1 MKNILRTAAI
11 AAIAAL
17 ALTACGSAPSGTP
30 SAASTSGTTESGT
43 AATPSATPIN
53 FKACIVSD
61 AGGFDDKSFNQLSFQ
76 GVKKATT
83 DLGAQFASAQSNAAT
98 DYAPNLQAM
107 ATENCNLIFAVGFNL
122 SADTVTSALANPK
135 LEYALIDDAAD
146 NNQDGKTDAPNIK
159 PILYDT
165 AQAAFLAGY
174 LAAGY
179 SKVGKVGTFGGQ
191 PYPTVTIFMD
201 GFLQGVK
208 YYNQQKSK
216 NVQVVGWDGKNGLFT
231 GGFDANDTAKGV
243 AQQLIDQGVDVI
255 LPVGGPIY
263 QSALAAIQ
271 DSGKDIAM
279 IGVDA
284 DQYVTDPNVDSVI
297 LTSIEKKMDTSSYDT
312 VTAAAKGNFD
322 PTAYV
327 GTLANGGVDIAP
339 LHNFQSKVDPALWT
353 EVQALKQDII
363 SGKVKVNSYL
373 AK

>member
-17 ALTACGSAPSGTP
+17 ALTACGAAPSSTP
-30 SAASTSGTTESGT
+30 TAGSTSGGAS
-43 AATPSATPIN
+43 TPSATPLN

-76 GVKKATT
+76 GVQDATKK
-83 DLGAQFASAQSNAAT
+83 LNAQFKSAQSNAAT

-107 ATENCNLIFAVGFNL
+107 AGEGCNLIFAVGFNL
-122 SADTVTSALANPK
+122 TADTVTSAQANPK
-135 LEYALIDDAAD
+135 IDYALIDAQPSDASG
-146 NNQDGKTDAPNIK
+146 NPINIPNIK

-179 SKVGKVGTFGGQ
+179 SKTGKVGTFGGQ

-208 YYNQQKSK
+208 YYNQQKGK
-216 NVQVVGWDGKNGLFT
+216 NVQVIGWDGKNGQFT

-243 AQQLIDQGVDVI
+243 AQQVIDQGVDVL

-271 DSGKDIAM
+271 DSGKSIAL

-284 DQYVTDPNVDSVI
+284 DQYVTDPNVDPYI
-297 LTSIEKKMDTSSYDT
+297 LTSIMKKMDVSAADT
-312 VTAAAKGNFD
+312 TTAAAKGEFD
-322 PTAYV
+322 PTPYV

-339 LHNFQSKVDPALWT
+339 LHNFQSKVDPALVT
-353 EVQALKQDII
+353 EVQQLKQDII
-363 SGKVKVNSYL
+363 DGKVKVTSYL

>member
-1 MKNILRTAAI
+1 MKRIIQVAAVVGALTMTLAACGTAPATTSTTTGTTAAATTA
-11 AAIAAL
+11 AAID
-17 ALTACGSAPSGTP
+17 
-30 SAASTSGTTESGT
+30 
-43 AATPSATPIN
+43 

-61 AGGFDDKSFNQLSFQ
+61 AGGFDDKSFNQLSFA
-76 GVKKATT
+76 GVQQATK
-83 DLGAQFASAQSNAAT
+83 DLGAQFKSAQSSGAT

-107 ATENCNLIFAVGFNL
+107 ASENCNLIFSVGFNL
-122 SADTVTSALANPK
+122 SADTVTAALANPTID
-135 LEYALIDDAAD
+135 YALIDDAAD
-146 NNQDGKTDAPNIK
+146 NNFDGKTDAPNIK

-201 GFLQGVK
+201 GFLQGVN
-208 YYNQQKSK
+208 YYNQQKGKS
-216 NVQVVGWDGKNGLFT
+216 VQVVGWDGNDKNGLFT
-231 GGFDANDTAKGV
+231 GGFDANDKAKGV
-243 AQQLIDQGVDVI
+243 AQQVIDQGVDVL

-263 QSALAAIQ
+263 QSAIAAVK
-271 DSGKDIAM
+271 DSGKDIAL

-284 DQYVTDPNVDSVI
+284 DQFNTDTNIQPYI
-297 LTSIEKKMDTSSYDT
+297 LTSIEKKMDISAADATK
-312 VTAAAKGNFD
+312 AAATGAFD

-339 LHNFQSKVDPALWT
+339 YHNFESKVDPALT
-353 EVQALKQDII
+353 AEVKQLKQDII
-363 SGKVKVNSYL
+363 DGKVTVKSYL

>member
-1 MKNILRTAAI
+1 MKKILSMAAI
-11 AAIAAL
+11 GTVAAL
-17 ALTACGSAPSGTP
+17 ALAACGSAPTTTP
-30 SAASTSGTTESGT
+30 SAGASSGGTETTA

-61 AGGFDDKSFNQLSFQ
+61 AGGFDDKSFNQLSFE
-76 GVKKATT
+76 GVQKATK

-122 SADTVTSALANPK
+122 SADTVTAAQANPTLK
-135 LEYALIDDAAD
+135 YALIDDAAD

-208 YYNQQKSK
+208 YYNQQKGKS
-216 NVQVVGWDGKNGLFT
+216 VQVVGWDGTNGLFT

-243 AQQLIDQGVDVI
+243 AQQVIDQGVDVI

-284 DQYVTDPNVDSVI
+284 DQYVTDPNVDKYI

-312 VTAAAKGNFD
+312 VTAAAKGDFD
-322 PTAYV
+322 PTAYI
-327 GTLANGGVDIAP
+327 GTLANSGVDIAP
-339 LHNFQSKVDPALWT
+339 LHDYESKVDPALVT
-353 EVQALKQDII
+353 EVTQLKQDII
-363 SGKVKVNSYL
+363 DGKVKVTSYL
-373 AK
+373 DK

>member
-17 ALTACGSAPSGTP
+17 ALTACGAAPTTTP
-30 SAASTSGTTESGT
+30 TAGSTTGGT
-43 AATPSATPIN
+43 AATGEATPSATPLN

-61 AGGFDDKSFNQLSFQ
+61 AGGFDDKSFNQLSFE
-76 GVKKATT
+76 GVQQATK
-83 DLGAQFASAQSNAAT
+83 DLGAQFKSAQSNAAT

-107 ATENCNLIFAVGFNL
+107 VSENCNLIFAVGFNL
-122 SADTVTSALANPK
+122 TADTVTSAQANPTIH
-135 LEYALIDDAAD
+135 YALIDAQPSDASGNPINIA
-146 NNQDGKTDAPNIK
+146 NIK

-201 GFLQGVK
+201 GFLQGVN
-208 YYNQQKSK
+208 YYNQVKGKSVK
-216 NVQVVGWDGKNGLFT
+216 VVGWDGKNGQFT

-243 AQQLIDQGVDVI
+243 AQQVIDQGVDVL

-263 QSALAAIQ
+263 QSAIAAVK
-271 DSGKDIAM
+271 DSGKDIAL

-284 DQYVTDPNVDSVI
+284 DQFNTDPNIQPYI
-297 LTSIEKKMDTSSYDT
+297 LTSIMKKMDVSAADT
-312 VTAAAKGNFD
+312 TKAAAKGDFD
-322 PTAYV
+322 PSAYV

-339 LHNFQSKVDPALWT
+339 FHNFESKVDPALAA
-353 EVQALKQDII
+353 EVKQLKQDII
-363 SGKVKVNSYL
+363 DGKVKVKSYL

>member
-17 ALTACGSAPSGTP
+17 ALTACGSAPATGPTAGATTGGTETGGSTP
-30 SAASTSGTTESGT
+30 SAA
-43 AATPSATPIN
+43 AAN

-61 AGGFDDKSFNQLSFQ
+61 AGGFDDKSFNQLSYE
-76 GVKKATT
+76 GVLQATK
-83 DLGAQFASAQSNAAT
+83 DLGAQFAKAQSNAPT
-98 DYAPNLQAM
+98 DYAQNLQAM
-107 ATENCNLIFAVGFNL
+107 AGENCNLIFAVGFNL
-122 SADTVTSALANPK
+122 SADTVTAALANPSIH
-135 LEYALIDDAAD
+135 YALIDDAAD

-179 SKVGKVGTFGGQ
+179 SKAGKVGTFGGQ

-208 YYNQQKSK
+208 YYNQQKGK
-216 NVQVVGWDGKNGLFT
+216 NVQVIGWDGKNGQFT
-231 GGFDANDTAKGV
+231 GGFDANDQAKGV
-243 AQQLIDQGVDVI
+243 AQQVIDQGVDVL

-263 QSALAAIQ
+263 QSAIAAIQ
-271 DSGKDIAM
+271 DSGKNIAL

-284 DQYVTDPNVDSVI
+284 DQFLTDPNTDPYI
-297 LTSIEKKMDTSSYDT
+297 LTSIMKKMDVSAADT
-312 VTAAAKGNFD
+312 TKAAAQGDFD

-339 LHNFQSKVDPALWT
+339 FHNFESKVDPALAS
-353 EVQALKQDII
+353 EVKQLKQDII
-363 SGKVKVNSYL
+363 DGKVKVTSYL

>member
-17 ALTACGSAPSGTP
+17 ALTACGAAPSATP
-30 SAASTSGTTESGT
+30 TGGNTATT
-43 AATPSATPIN
+43 AATPTATPLN

-61 AGGFDDKSFNQLSFQ
+61 AGGFDDKSFNQLSFE
-76 GVKKATT
+76 GVQQATK
-83 DLGAQFASAQSNAAT
+83 DLNAQFKSAQSNAAT

-107 ATENCNLIFAVGFNL
+107 ATEGCNLIFAVGFNL
-122 SADTVTSALANPK
+122 SADTVTAALANPP
-135 LEYALIDDAAD
+135 LHNALIDDAAD
-146 NNQDGKTDAPNIK
+146 NNFDGKTDAPNIK

-201 GFLQGVK
+201 GFLQGVN
-208 YYNQQKSK
+208 YYNKVKSK
-216 NVQVVGWDGKNGLFT
+216 NVAVVGWDGKNGQFT
-231 GGFDANDTAKGV
+231 GGFDANDKAKSV

-263 QSALAAIQ
+263 QSARDAIK
-271 DSGKDIAM
+271 DSGKDIAL

-284 DQYVTDPNVDSVI
+284 DQFVTDPSVQSLI
-297 LTSIEKKMDTSSYDT
+297 LTSIMKKMDVSASDT
-312 VTAAAKGNFD
+312 TKAAAKGSFD
-322 PTAYV
+322 PTAYI

-339 LHNFQSKVDPALWT
+339 FHNFESKVDPALAA
-353 EVQALKQDII
+353 EVKQLRQDII
-363 SGKVKVNSYL
+363 DGKVKVTSYL

>member
-17 ALTACGSAPSGTP
+17 ALTACGAAPSSTP
-30 SAASTSGTTESGT
+30 TAGSTSGG
-43 AATPSATPIN
+43 AAASPSATPLN

-61 AGGFDDKSFNQLSFQ
+61 QGGFDDKSFNQLSFE
-76 GVKKATT
+76 GVQKATKE
-83 DLGAQFASAQSNAAT
+83 LNAGFKYVQSHAPT
-98 DYAPNLQAM
+98 DYGPNLQAM
-107 ATENCNLIFAVGFNL
+107 ATEGCNLIFSVGFNL
-122 SADTVTSALANPK
+122 SADTVTAALANPTIH
-135 LEYALIDDAAD
+135 YALVDDPAD
-146 NNQDGKTDAPNIK
+146 NNNDGKTDAPNIK

-179 SKVGKVGTFGGQ
+179 SKTGKVGTFGGQ

-208 YYNQQKSK
+208 YYDQQKGK
-216 NVQVVGWDGKNGLFT
+216 DVQVIGWDGKNGQFT
-231 GGFDANDTAKGV
+231 GGFAANDTAKGV
-243 AQQLIDQGVDVI
+243 AQQVIDQGVDVL

-263 QSALAAIQ
+263 QSALAAIK
-271 DSGKDIAM
+271 DSGKDIAL

-284 DQYVTDPNVDSVI
+284 DQYVTDPNVDPYI
-297 LTSIEKKMDTSSYDT
+297 LTSIEKKMDVSTYDT
-312 VTAAAKGNFD
+312 TKAAANGDFD
-322 PTAYV
+322 PTRYV

-339 LHNFQSKVDPALWT
+339 LHDFQSKVDPALVT
-353 EVQALKQDII
+353 EVQQLKQDII
-363 SGKVKVNSYL
+363 NGKVKVTSYL

>member
-1 MKNILRTAAI
+1 VKNILRTAAI
-11 AAIAAL
+11 GTIAVL
-17 ALTACGSAPSGTP
+17 ALTACGSAPTASPTTAAGGAT
-30 SAASTSGTTESGT
+30 SA

-53 FKACIVSD
+53 YKGCIVSD
-61 AGGFDDKSFNQLSFQ
+61 QGGFDDKSFNQLSFE
-76 GVKKATT
+76 GVQKATK
-83 DLGAQFASAQSNAAT
+83 DLGAQFKSVQSHAPT
-98 DYAPNLQAM
+98 DYQPNLAAM
-107 ATENCNLIFAVGFNL
+107 VAENCNIIVSVGFNL

-135 LEYALIDDAAD
+135 VSYALVDDAAD
-146 NNQDGKTDAPNIK
+146 NNNDGKTDAPNIK
-159 PILYDT
+159 PILFDT

-179 SKVGKVGTFGGQ
+179 SKVGKLGTFGGQ

-201 GFLQGVK
+201 GFVQGVK
-208 YYNQQKSK
+208 YYNTQKGK

-231 GGFDANDTAKGV
+231 GGFSANDTAKGD
-243 AQQLIDQGVDVI
+243 AQQLLDQGVDVI

-263 QSALAAIQ
+263 QSAIAAIQ
-271 DSGKDIAM
+271 DSKKDVAI

-284 DQYVTDPNVDSVI
+284 DQFVTDPSTDALI
-297 LTSIEKKMDTSSYDT
+297 LTSIQKKMDIATNDT

-322 PTAYV
+322 PTRYV

-363 SGKVKVNSYL
+363 NGKVKVTSYL
-373 AK
+373 NK

>member
-17 ALTACGSAPSGTP
+17 ALTACGAAPTTTP
-30 SAASTSGTTESGT
+30 TAGSTTGGT
-43 AATPSATPIN
+43 AATGEATPSATPLN

-76 GVKKATT
+76 GVQDATKK
-83 DLGAQFASAQSNAAT
+83 LNAQFKSAQSNAAT

-107 ATENCNLIFAVGFNL
+107 AGEGCNLIFAVGFNL
-122 SADTVTSALANPK
+122 TADTVTSAQANPK
-135 LEYALIDDAAD
+135 IDYALIDAQPSDASG
-146 NNQDGKTDAPNIK
+146 NPINIPNIK

-179 SKVGKVGTFGGQ
+179 SKAGKLGTFGGS

-201 GFLQGVK
+201 GFLQGVN
-208 YYNQQKSK
+208 YYNQQKGTS
-216 NVQVVGWDGKNGLFT
+216 VQVIGWDGKDGLFT
-231 GGFDANDTAKGV
+231 GGFEANDTAKAD

-263 QSALAAIQ
+263 QSARDAIK
-271 DSGKDIAM
+271 DSGKDIALV
-279 IGVDA
+279 GVDA
-284 DQYVTDPNVDSVI
+284 DQYVTDPSIDAML
-297 LTSIEKKMDTSSYDT
+297 LTSIMKKMDVSSYDT
-312 VTAAAKGNFD
+312 VTAAAKGDFD

-339 LHNFQSKVDPALWT
+339 LHDYESKVDPTLWQ
-353 EVQALKQDII
+353 EVQTLKQDII
-363 SGKVKVNSYL
+363 DGKVKVTSYL
-373 AK
+373 EK